1 MLPMNVPDTDA
12 AKFAQPIK
20 PIAIQAITIFLMAL
34 KSFVQSI
41 QGVIL
46 HTYWDVSP
54 HRVHLV
60 YT

>member
-34 KSFVQSI
+34 KSFVQNI
-41 QGVIL
+41 QGGTSQ
-46 HTYWDVSP
+46 TY
-54 HRVHLV
+54 
-60 YT
+60 

>member
-12 AKFAQPIK
+12 AKFAQPTD

-41 QGVIL
+41 QDVTS
-46 HTYWDVSP
+46 HTYSV
-54 HRVHLV
+54 
-60 YT
+60 

>member
-34 KSFVQSI
+34 KSFVQNI
-41 QGVIL
+41 QGVTS
-46 HTYWDVSP
+46 HTYSV
-54 HRVHLV
+54 
-60 YT
+60 